1 MIRLHY
7 PDYDVVAVILQGVEA
22 AAALRAL
29 AGDQLLQM
37 PGASGVR
44 ATLRACAADGKPF
57 TRQLEQLAAHV
68 LRSHDAFAVRSQG
81 NAIRSGGEVASAGGG
96 IDAAEARLIEIRE
109 RYASPRPQQLRLGGL

>member
-44 ATLRACAADGKPF
+44 ATLR
-57 TRQLEQLAAHV
+57 
-68 LRSHDAFAVRSQG
+68 DAPPMANHSRDSSS
-81 NAIRSGGEVASAGGG
+81 N
-96 IDAAEARLIEIRE
+96 LL
-109 RYASPRPQQLRLGGL
+109 PTC